1 MEGKGQK
8 YEDELQVAVLNK
20 GMCGG
25 SGTRTTFAAAAACR
39 WPLI

>member
-8 YEDELQVAVLNK
+8 YQDELQVAVLAVLNK

-25 SGTRTTFAAAAACR
+25 SGT
-39 WPLI
+39 